1 MYLFHLPISSIYFIY
16 LSHLSLPHAILPSSL
31 LLYMLS
37 VGGRYLSAVSEVPL
51 SPSTGSGTTAAPP
64 GAYKMPGAP
73 RNQRFYVTI
82 PRGVRPGQH
91 FDMNMNK
98 RLYQSNK
105 L

>member
-1 MYLFHLPISSIYFIY
+1 
-16 LSHLSLPHAILPSSL
+16 
-31 LLYMLS
+31 MLS

-91 FDMNMNK
+91 FDMNILMNTHIISVFIS
-98 RLYQSNK
+98 RINFECAC
-105 L
+105 